1 MAPSDRERDRRTTLE
16 DAREITCREFMDIP
30 GVLIVG
36 SGCRWTAPKKATQ
49 RRPFHF
55 FMSWSSDRLTGEYQV
70 AMLGHRQRNR
80 RVTAGNAAEVDS
92 PNW

>member
-36 SGCRWTAPKKATQ
+36 SGCRWTAPKGHPEATVSF
-49 RRPFHF
+49 FHV
-55 FMSWSSDRLTGEYQV
+55 LVVGPT
-70 AMLGHRQRNR
+70 
-80 RVTAGNAAEVDS
+80 
-92 PNW
+92 NW